1 MRKETKKE
9 FQLICSHHSNR
20 FPRYIEI
27 IKATEKELK
36 KVVEGLTRKGF
47 NVRIKILKE
56 EVMNQETK
64 KKETK
69 TAKKKIGEKAAK
81 NYVKT
86 KFTGKH
92 KPTLTG
98 AVERKCVICGR
109 KSFSA
114 WAFVKVG
121 KKMKRKGIEKL
132 AQNDFICRDITT
144 CKEKK

>member
-1 MRKETKKE
+1 MKKE

-36 KVVEGLTRKGF
+36 KVVEGLTTSGF

-56 EVMNQETK
+56 ESLSKEI
-64 KKETK
+64 KKEETPK
-69 TAKKKIGEKAAK
+69 AKKKVVEKLGK
-81 NYVKT
+81 SQVKT
-86 KFTGKH
+86 KFSGKH
-92 KPTLTG
+92 KPQLSG
-98 AVERKCVICGR
+98 AVERKCAICGR

-121 KKMKRKGIEKL
+121 KGMKRKGTEKL
-132 AQNDFICRDITT
+132 TQNDFICRDVMT
-144 CKEKK
+144 CKNKK